1 MSKKEAFFERRKLV
15 TTTRS
20 PIAVGVFQDE
30 AQAQQAM
37 ADLQQA
43 GFTNDQIRYSVHK
56 GGAGILDSLTS
67 QGIPEQEA
75 NYYNSEFMAGRTVV
89 TVNASDR
96 QQEAFD
102 ILSRNGGYNA
112 TTAMGQSTA
121 TYGQAADTYT
131 QDRTLDTNRAERVQL
146 REEQLQVNKQP
157 VQTGEVGIRKEV
169 VTEQKSI
176 NVPVN
181 REEVVIERR
190 PVSGEVSNEPISEGE
205 TIRVP
210 VSEEQVNVSKQTVAT
225 GEVAIGKRQVQETQ
239 QVSEAVRREKA
250 HIEREGDVPIHS
262 TQTDPYHPSQTD
274 VEDLLEDH

>member
-1 MSKKEAFFERRKLV
+1 M
-15 TTTRS
+15 TTTGS
-20 PIAVGVFQDE
+20 PIAIGVFQDE
-30 AQAQQAM
+30 AQAKQAM
-37 ADLQQA
+37 ADLQQV
-43 GFTNDQIRYSVHK
+43 GFTDDQIRYSVHK
-56 GGAGILDSLTS
+56 GGAGILDSLTGL
-67 QGIPEQEA
+67 GIPQQEA
-75 NYYNSEFMAGRTVV
+75 SYYNSEFMAGRTVV

-112 TTAMGQSTA
+112 TTAMRQSTA
-121 TYGQAADTYT
+121 TNG
-131 QDRTLDTNRAERVQL
+131 QDRTLDTNGAERVQL

-210 VSEEQVNVSKQTVAT
+210 VSEEQVNVSKETVAT

-250 HIEREGDVPIHS
+250 HIEREGDVSIHS
-262 TQTDPYHPSQTD
+262 TRTDPYHPSQTD

>member
-1 MSKKEAFFERRKLV
+1 M

-37 ADLQQA
+37 SDLQQA

-56 GGAGILDSLTS
+56 GGAGILDSLTGL
-67 QGIPEQEA
+67 GIPQQEA
-75 NYYNSEFMAGRTVV
+75 SYYNSEFEAGRTVV

-121 TYGQAADTYT
+121 TYGQAADTYAK
-131 QDRTLDTNRAERVQL
+131 DRTLDTNRAERVQL
-146 REEQLQVNKQP
+146 REEQLEVNKQP

-190 PVSGEVSNEPISEGE
+190 PDGVVFE
-205 TIRVP
+205 RVGRDGVRRTTEIALRP
-210 VSEEQVNVSKQTVAT
+210 APD
-225 GEVAIGKRQVQETQ
+225 AVQGTTLVIERDLTPQ
-239 QVSEAVRREKA
+239 QVLSLF
-250 HIEREGDVPIHS
+250 EGQRLGRPTRPPGRSLDQGRHVPAG
-262 TQTDPYHPSQTD
+262 
-274 VEDLLEDH
+274 

>member
-1 MSKKEAFFERRKLV
+1 VSKNETFFERRKFV
-15 TTTRS
+15 TTTGN

-30 AQAQQAM
+30 TQAQQAM
-37 ADLQQA
+37 SDLQQV
-43 GFTNDQIRYSVHK
+43 GFTDSQIRYSVHK

-67 QGIPEQEA
+67 LGIPQQEA
-75 NYYNSEFMAGRTVV
+75 SYYNSEFEAGRTVV
-89 TVNASDR
+89 TVNTSDR

-102 ILSRNGGYNA
+102 ILSRNGGYSA
-112 TTAMGQSTA
+112 TTGMGQSTA
-121 TYGQAADTYT
+121 TYGQAADTYA
-131 QDRTLDTNRAERVQL
+131 QERTFDTDSAERVQL

-190 PVSGEVSNEPISEGE
+190 PVSNEVSNEPISEGE
-205 TIRVP
+205 TIRIP

-250 HIEREGDVPIHS
+250 HIEREGNVSIHN
-262 TQTDPYHPSQTD
+262 TKTDPYHPSQTD

>member
-1 MSKKEAFFERRKLV
+1 MEPCALHIPKKEAFFERRKLV
-15 TTTRS
+15 TTTGS
-20 PIAVGVFQDE
+20 PIAAGVFQDE

-37 ADLQQA
+37 SDLQQA
-43 GFTNDQIRYSVHK
+43 GFTNDQIRYSLHK
-56 GGAGILDSLTS
+56 GGTGILDSLTS
-67 QGIPEQEA
+67 LGIPQQEA
-75 NYYNSEFMAGRTVV
+75 SYYNSEFEAGRIVV
-89 TVNASDR
+89 TVNTSDR

-112 TTAMGQSTA
+112 TSRMGQSTG
-121 TYGQAADTYT
+121 TYAQG
-131 QDRTLDTNRAERVQL
+131 RTLDTDRAERIQL

-157 VQTGEVGIRKEV
+157 VQTGEVGIRKEA

-176 NVPVN
+176 NVPVS

-239 QVSEAVRREKA
+239 QVSEAVRQEKA
-250 HIEREGDVPIHS
+250 HIQREGDVPIHS

-274 VEDLLEDH
+274 VEDH

>member
-1 MSKKEAFFERRKLV
+1 MSKKVSFFERRKLV
-15 TTTRS
+15 TTTGS

-30 AQAQQAM
+30 AQAKQAM
-37 ADLQQA
+37 RDLQQA
-43 GFTNDQIRYSVHK
+43 GFTDDQIRYSVHK
-56 GGAGILDSLTS
+56 GGTGILDSLTS
-67 QGIPEQEA
+67 LGIPQQEA
-75 NYYNSEFMAGRTVV
+75 SYYNSEFMAGRTVV

-121 TYGQAADTYT
+121 TNA
-131 QDRTLDTNRAERVQL
+131 QDRTLDTNGAERVQL

-239 QVSEAVRREKA
+239 QVSEAVRQEKA

>member
-1 MSKKEAFFERRKLV
+1 M
-15 TTTRS
+15 TTTGN
-20 PIAVGVFQDE
+20 PIAIGVFQDE
-30 AQAQQAM
+30 AQAKQAM

-43 GFTNDQIRYSVHK
+43 GFTDDQIRYSVHK
-56 GGAGILDSLTS
+56 GGTGILDSLTS
-67 QGIPEQEA
+67 LGIPQQEA
-75 NYYNSEFMAGRTVV
+75 SYYNSEFMAGRTVV

-112 TTAMGQSTA
+112 TTTMGQSTA
-121 TYGQAADTYT
+121 TNGQAADTYA
-131 QDRTLDTNRAERVQL
+131 QDRTLDTNGAERVEL

-210 VSEEQVNVSKQTVAT
+210 VSEEQVNVSKQTVGT

-239 QVSEAVRREKA
+239 QVSEAVRQEKA